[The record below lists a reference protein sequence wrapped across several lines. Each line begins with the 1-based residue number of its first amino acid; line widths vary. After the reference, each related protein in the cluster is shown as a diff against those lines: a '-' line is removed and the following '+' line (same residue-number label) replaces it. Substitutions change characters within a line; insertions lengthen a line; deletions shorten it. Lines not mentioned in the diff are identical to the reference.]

1 MRSSALEFTHFC
13 HSRDGGNPDRNAVGR
28 PLLHYA
34 QAVGL
39 GSRRRGDDKLRN
51 ALALGFLAFA
61 ISLPTFAELIKIPA
75 PHIGEDKTLR
85 AQWFTPEAGKASGAA
100 AILLHGCGGLGA
112 NRQLNAR
119 HNAAKDWLLER
130 GIAVVFPESFTSR
143 RFEEVCTIKMQ
154 SRTIRQID
162 RVEDVMATHAWL
174 KKQPGI
180 DDKKIVLWGWSHGG
194 STVLNT
200 VTHKP
205 ALGDF
210 SYDVKFVEAIA
221 FYPGCSPFA
230 KDNAPAKISSPL
242 TILMGDA
249 DDWTPA
255 APCSAF
261 AARLKNNDQPISIT
275 LYPGAFHD
283 FDNPAG
289 KFRVRNEVPNGVNK
303 EKGVTVA
310 PDPKAREDAMARI
323 DALLI
328 KRGLVTATHALI
340 KP

>member
-1 MRSSALEFTHFC
+1 MFFRSGSAATLHW
-13 HSRDGGNPDRNAVGR
+13 SAPWVVAK
-28 PLLHYA
+28 PLRSVALL
-34 QAVGL
+34 VLLGL
-39 GSRRRGDDKLRN
+39 
-51 ALALGFLAFA
+51 FA
-61 ISLPTFAELIKIPA
+61 TRTFAELIKIPA

-85 AQWFTPEAGKASGAA
+85 AQWFPPEAGKASGAA

-119 HNAAKDWLLER
+119 HKAAKDWLLER

-143 RFEEVCTIKMQ
+143 RFEEVCTVKMQ

-162 RVEDVMATHAWL
+162 RVDDVIATHAWL

-180 DDKKIVLWGWSHGG
+180 DGKKILLWGWSHGG

-205 ALGDF
+205 ILGDF
-210 SYDVKFVEAIA
+210 SEDVKFAEAIA

-255 APCSAF
+255 APCSMF
-261 AARLKNNDQPISIT
+261 AARLKNNDQPVSLT
-275 LYPGAFHD
+275 LYPGAYHD

-289 KFRVRNEVPNGVNK
+289 KHRVRTEVPNGVNSG
-303 EKGVTVA
+303 EGVTVA
-310 PDPKAREDAMARI
+310 PDPKAREDAMAKI

-328 KRGLVTATHALI
+328 KRGLVTT
-340 KP
+340 KPGPAKP